1 MHQIRNSIAF
11 HYKFYGNQRRLYD
24 ILKTAHTVRHNP
36 WTAED
41 NIMGSGPVSSDHPAH
56 ARCECGDIGPG
67 NCTALTQPP
76 LPYTAPPTTAQ
87 QQPAARFIFGPYL
100 QAWAS

>member
-1 MHQIRNSIAF
+1 MTFRKLLILSAIIP
-11 HYKFYGNQRRLYD
+11 GLQR
-24 ILKTAHTVRHNP
+24 IM
-36 WTAED
+36 
-41 NIMGSGPVSSDHPAH
+41 IMGSGPVSSPRE
-56 ARCECGDIGPG
+56 RCECGDIGPG

>member
-1 MHQIRNSIAF
+1 MHQIRDSIAF

-24 ILKTAHTVRHNP
+24 IPKTAQTVRHNL

-41 NIMGSGPVSSDHPAH
+41 NGFWSSVQCPAH
-56 ARCECGDIGPG
+56 VRCECGDIGPG

>member
-1 MHQIRNSIAF
+1 MTFRKLLILSAIIP
-11 HYKFYGNQRRLYD
+11 GLQR
-24 ILKTAHTVRHNP
+24 
-36 WTAED
+36 
-41 NIMGSGPVSSDHPAH
+41 IMGSGPVSSPAH
-56 ARCECGDIGPG
+56 VRCECGDIGPG

>member
-1 MHQIRNSIAF
+1 MTFRKLLILSTIIS
-11 HYKFYGNQRRLYD
+11 GLQR
-24 ILKTAHTVRHNP
+24 
-36 WTAED
+36 
-41 NIMGSGPVSSDHPAH
+41 IMGSGPVQCPAH
-56 ARCECGDIGPG
+56 VRCECGDIGPG

-87 QQPAARFIFGPYL
+87 QQPASRFIFGPYL